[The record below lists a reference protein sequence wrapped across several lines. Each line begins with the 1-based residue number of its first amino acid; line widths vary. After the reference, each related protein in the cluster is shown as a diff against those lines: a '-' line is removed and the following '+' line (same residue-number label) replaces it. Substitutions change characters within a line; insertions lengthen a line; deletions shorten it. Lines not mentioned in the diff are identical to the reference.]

1 MKEKK
6 LSKSFSFDFYAS
18 MKKGSSAENPLKD
31 RVAKLQSSELGWR
44 EGEQKGIHLI
54 NGIY

>member
-31 RVAKLQSSELGWR
+31 RVAKLQSSELG
-44 EGEQKGIHLI
+44 
-54 NGIY
+54 